1 MTEKVKKT
9 FRSRQSRRKKMNDIN
24 NIFFELINVVVGNSV
39 CISCTP
45 SEDEWDKLYEIA
57 KKQSS
62 VGVCF
67 AGVQKL
73 VSQMQSPPEQLYL
86 QWLGMTAKIQQKNE
100 DLKKRC
106 EKLIT
111 QFKNAGMDA
120 CVLKGLSLSC
130 YYGEL
135 AALRQSG
142 DIDVWVRNKSIEELD
157 AYVKGLGFAPKTTAA
172 HVSYEDASTGAAQ
185 AVEIELHAVPAFLR
199 CPWMNARLRKWF
211 QNVDKNSNEFNQVFL
226 MVHMYHHVLFEGL
239 GLRQVM
245 DYYMM
250 LRTQVN
256 DDRLKNKDGVLRV
269 FKDLGMMRFV
279 RGVMWIM
286 KEVFNSEEDSLLCE
300 YDEKI
305 GRLLL
310 SEIMHGGNFGKYDA
324 GAKGLHHESAI
335 VRGKNSLQRNVRF
348 FVIGATEIL
357 CSPPWS
363 LWHWWW
369 RKKRNY

>member
-1 MTEKVKKT
+1 MPKSLV
-9 FRSRQSRRKKMNDIN
+9 MNN
-24 NIFFELINVVVGNSV
+24 LFFELIRVALGNAICLSH
-39 CISCTP
+39 TP
-45 SEDEWDKLYEIA
+45 NADEWGELYALA
-57 KKQSS
+57 KKQSL

-73 VSQMQSPPEQLYL
+73 VLQRQTPPEQLYL
-86 QWLGMTAKIQQKNE
+86 QWMGMAAKIQQRNE
-100 DLKKRC
+100 IMNQQCFDLQKRLSADGLDFC
-106 EKLIT
+106 I
-111 QFKNAGMDA
+111 
-120 CVLKGLSLSC
+120 LKGQSLAP

-135 AALRQSG
+135 AAFRQSG

-157 AYVKGLGFAPKTTAA
+157 AYVKGLGYAPMTTAA
-172 HVSYEDASTGAAQ
+172 HVNYEAKEG
-185 AVEIELHAVPAFLR
+185 VEVELHAVPAFMR
-199 CPWMNARLRKWF
+199 NFRTNRKLVQWF
-211 QNVDKNSNEFNQVFL
+211 KGFNGSTTEFNQVFL

-250 LRTQVN
+250 LRTQMN

-269 FKDLGMMRFV
+269 FKDLGMMRFA

-324 GAKGLHHESAI
+324 DAKGLHHESAI
-335 VRGKNSLQRNVRF
+335 VRGISSLQRNVRF
-348 FVIGATEIL
+348 FGIGATEIL
-357 CSPPWS
+357 CSPLWS

-369 RKKRNY
+369 RKKKF